1 MTVWNSLGRLM
12 LAAVVSLGSVLAA
25 GLPAAAQTNAD
36 FQEMVERV
44 NQGTVRV
51 ISGGIGGTYIRIA
64 TDLASVLNDSE
75 RLRVLPIVG
84 QGSLQNITDLLYLRG
99 IDIGIVQSDV
109 LSFIKQ
115 RNMYP
120 GVEERIAYITKLY
133 NEELHVVGGPDIGG
147 LRDLAGRKVNFGVEG
162 SGTAMTA
169 ETVFQS
175 LGLEVEP
182 VYLDQPLALQ
192 KIRDGEIAATI
203 YVAGKPASAIADL
216 SRDDGFRLVPVDYDP
231 ALQEAYLPT
240 TFTNEDYPGLVPQAA
255 PVRTIAVGAVM
266 AVYDW
271 NPEGERY
278 AKVERFINAF
288 FSNFDRFLQAPRH
301 PKWREVNLAAELPG
315 WTRFAPAQ
323 EWLDQNRQTAST
335 EVREQFNAFLVEQTG
350 ATQLS
355 EEDKDALFSEFVRWR
370 QDRQSAQ
377 SQ

>member
-1 MTVWNSLGRLM
+1 MQARNSLGRLCFAAISM
-12 LAAVVSLGSVLAA
+12 LAFSLGLSA
-25 GLPAAAQTNAD
+25 PSAAQTTTD
-36 FQEMVERV
+36 YQEMVERV

-64 TDLASVLNDSE
+64 TDLASVLNDGE

-84 QGSLQNITDLLYLRG
+84 QGSVQNITDLLYLQG

-109 LSFIKQ
+109 LSFIRR

-120 GVEERIAYITKLY
+120 GVEQRIAYITKLY
-133 NEELHVVGGPDIGG
+133 NEELHVVGGPDIGS
-147 LRDLAGRKVNFGVEG
+147 LQDLAGRKVNFGVQG

-175 LGLEVEP
+175 LGIEVEP
-182 VYLDQPLALQ
+182 VFHDQPLALQ
-192 KIRDGEIAATI
+192 KIQDGEIAATL
-203 YVAGKPASAIADL
+203 YVAGKPASAVAEL
-216 SRDDGFRLVPVDYDP
+216 NREQGFRLVPVEYDP

-240 TFTNEDYPGLVPQAA
+240 TFAHEDYPGLVAEGS
-255 PVRTIAVGAVM
+255 PVQTIAVGAVM

-278 AKVERFINAF
+278 AKVERFINDF
-288 FSNFDRFLQAPRH
+288 FSNFDAFLRPPRH

-315 WTRFAPAQ
+315 WRRFPPAQ
-323 EWLDQNRQTAST
+323 EWLDRNRETASA

-355 EEDKDALFSEFVRWR
+355 EAEKDALFSEFMTWR
-370 QDRQSAQ
+370 QQRQAAGN
-377 SQ
+377 

>member
-12 LAAVVSLGSVLAA
+12 LAAVVSLGSVLAV

-64 TDLASVLNDSE
+64 TDLASVLNDGE

-147 LRDLAGRKVNFGVEG
+147 LRDLAGSKVNFGVEG

-216 SRDDGFRLVPVDYDP
+216 NRDDGFRLVPVDYDP

-240 TFTNEDYPGLVPQAA
+240 TFTNEDYPGLVPAGG

-288 FSNFDRFLQAPRH
+288 FSNFDKFLQAPRH

-315 WTRFAPAQ
+315 WTRFTPAQ

-377 SQ
+377 GQ

>member
-1 MTVWNSLGRLM
+1 MPARTSPGRSVV
-12 LAAVVSLGSVLAA
+12 AVVLTLTFSLVA
-25 GLPAAAQTNAD
+25 GAPAAAQTD
-36 FQEMVERV
+36 TDYQEMVERV

-64 TDLASVLNDSE
+64 TDLASVLNDGN

-84 QGSLQNITDLLYLRG
+84 QGSVQNITDLLYLRG

-109 LSFIKQ
+109 LSFIKR

-133 NEELHVVGGPDIGG
+133 NEELHVVGGPEIGG
-147 LRDLAGRKVNFGVEG
+147 LDELAGRKVNFGVEG

-169 ETVFQS
+169 ETVFDS
-175 LGLEVEP
+175 LGIEVEP
-182 VYLDQPLALQ
+182 VYQDQALAME
-192 KIRDGEIAATI
+192 KIKNGEIAATL
-203 YVAGKPASAIADL
+203 YVAGKPTSAIEEL
-216 SRDDGFRLVPVDYDP
+216 SRDEGFRLVPVDYAP

-240 TFTNEDYPGLVPQAA
+240 TFTHEDYPGLVPEGA

-271 NPEGERY
+271 NPEGDRY
-278 AKVERFINAF
+278 AKVERFIEAF
-288 FSNFDRFLQAPRH
+288 FSSFDAFLQAPRH

-323 EWLDQNRQTAST
+323 EWLDRNRQTAST
-335 EVREQFNAFLVEQTG
+335 EVREQFNAFLVDQTG
-350 ATQLS
+350 ASDLS

-370 QDRQSAQ
+370 QQREGVEN
-377 SQ
+377 

>member
-1 MTVWNSLGRLM
+1 MPARISLGKLWVAVILILCSS
-12 LAAVVSLGSVLAA
+12 LATSGPLS
-25 GLPAAAQTNAD
+25 AQTETD
-36 FQEMVERV
+36 YQEMVERV
-44 NQGTVRV
+44 NRGTVRV

-64 TDLASVLNDSE
+64 TDLASVLNDGN

-84 QGSLQNITDLLYLRG
+84 QGSVQNITDLLYLKG

-109 LSFIKQ
+109 LSFIKR

-133 NEELHVVGGPDIGG
+133 NEELHVVGGPEIGSIE
-147 LRDLAGRKVNFGVEG
+147 DLAGRKVNFGVEG

-169 ETVFQS
+169 ETVFES
-175 LGLEVEP
+175 LGIEVEP
-182 VYLDQPLALQ
+182 VYHDQPLALQ
-192 KIRDGEIAATI
+192 KIKDGEIAATL
-203 YVAGKPASAIADL
+203 YVAGKPTSAIEEL
-216 SRDDGFRLVPVDYDP
+216 NREDGYRLVTVDYDP
-231 ALQEAYLPT
+231 ALQQAYLPT
-240 TFTNEDYPGLVPQAA
+240 TFTHEDYPSLVPEGS

-288 FSNFDRFLQAPRH
+288 FSNFEKFLQAPRH

-315 WTRFAPAQ
+315 WTRFQPAR
-323 EWLDQNRQTAST
+323 EWLDRNRQTASA
-335 EVREQFNAFLVEQTG
+335 EVRQQFNAFLVEKTG

-355 EEDKDALFSEFVRWR
+355 DEEKDALFSEFVRWR
-370 QDRQSAQ
+370 QQRQAAGN
-377 SQ
+377 

>member
-1 MTVWNSLGRLM
+1 MMPARTSLGRLVF
-12 LAAVVSLGSVLAA
+12 AAVLMLTFSLVSGA
-25 GLPAAAQTNAD
+25 PAAAQTNTD
-36 FQEMVERV
+36 YQEMVERV

-64 TDLASVLNDSE
+64 TDLASVLNDGN

-84 QGSLQNITDLLYLRG
+84 QGSVQNITDLLYLRG

-109 LSFIKQ
+109 LSFIKR

-133 NEELHVVGGPDIGG
+133 NEELHVVGGPEIGSIQA
-147 LRDLAGRKVNFGVEG
+147 LAGRKVNFGVAG

-169 ETVFQS
+169 ETVFDS
-175 LGLEVEP
+175 LGIEVEP
-182 VYLDQPLALQ
+182 VYHDQALALE
-192 KIRDGEIAATI
+192 KIKNGEIAATL
-203 YVAGKPASAIADL
+203 YVAGKPTSAIEEL
-216 SRDDGFRLVPVDYDP
+216 SRDEGFRLVPVDYAP

-240 TFTNEDYPGLVPQAA
+240 TFTHEDYPGLVPEAS

-271 NPEGERY
+271 NPEGDRY

-288 FSNFDRFLQAPRH
+288 FSNFDAFLQAPRH

-315 WTRFAPAQ
+315 WTRFTPAQ
-323 EWLDQNRQTAST
+323 EWLDRNRQTASA
-335 EVREQFNAFLVEQTG
+335 EVRQQFNAFLVDQTG

-370 QDRQSAQ
+370 QQRESAEN
-377 SQ
+377 